1 MSLKNMLITNIVW
14 IILSGACL
22 IGVIFCENL
31 MVIKHLIGFQAFI
44 LIASIIVNAIFTRK
58 YLINNL

>member
-1 MSLKNMLITNIVW
+1 MSLKNMLITNIVL

-44 LIASIIVNAIFTRK
+44 LIASVIVNAIFKCK
-58 YLINNL
+58 YFNNL

>member
-1 MSLKNMLITNIVW
+1 MSLKNMLITNIVL

-44 LIASIIVNAIFTRK
+44 LIAGVIVNAIFTCK
-58 YLINNL
+58 YFNNL